1 VKRQVTT
8 KTVMVAAF
16 RLHTAESFEYLHSD
30 GVATESVEDVGG
42 AGEVGHE
49 LVGARVGDAVDLS
62 VVRPAQEPT
71 RGGQSITVSSSRPCW
86 LANDW
91 RHE

>member
-1 VKRQVTT
+1 
-8 KTVMVAAF
+8 MVAAF

-62 VVRPAQEPT
+62 VVRPARRHAEDNH
-71 RGGQSITVSSSRPCW
+71 SLLASSSRPCW

>member
-1 VKRQVTT
+1 
-8 KTVMVAAF
+8 MVAAF

-62 VVRPAQEPT
+62 GAPT
-71 RGGQSITVSSSRPCW
+71 RGGQSLTVS
-86 LANDW
+86 
-91 RHE
+91 